1 MEFGFVRLHNKTKDR
16 LIREKY
22 EKMKLFHRPDG
33 YPHFLFRGGIVVT
46 VFLTEF
52 RGGNVVFVSDRVD
65 QFVCKFLGCHVQ
77 NLCARVI
84 FQDEV
89 GDGMH

>member
-1 MEFGFVRLHNKTKDR
+1 MEKFLNRLLLTGNK
-16 LIREKY
+16 LN
-22 EKMKLFHRPDG
+22 
-33 YPHFLFRGGIVVT
+33 IVNHQYVDIA

-52 RGGNVVFVSDRVD
+52 RGGNVVFVSDCVD

>member
-1 MEFGFVRLHNKTKDR
+1 MEKFLLGTFFSDNKLD
-16 LIREKY
+16 
-22 EKMKLFHRPDG
+22 
-33 YPHFLFRGGIVVT
+33 IVDQKHVIVS
-46 VFLTEF
+46 VFFTEF
-52 RGGNVVFVSDRVD
+52 RGRNVVFVSDRVD

>member
-1 MEFGFVRLHNKTKDR
+1 MEKFLLGTFLSYNELDIINKKDV
-16 LIREKY
+16 I
-22 EKMKLFHRPDG
+22 
-33 YPHFLFRGGIVVT
+33 IA
-46 VFLTEF
+46 VFFTEF
-52 RGGNVVFVSDRVD
+52 RGGNVVFVSDCVD